1 MYNSQTQLQV
11 LAQVMHHDAISGAIR
26 ALIEGLS
33 EQAPAGTR
41 VVWSPGS
48 VQTAIGDMQGAH
60 HVFLVDPVLDG
71 GGQIIFFFPTPL
83 SLAQKEDLDQF
94 LGLAERWMHALFEME
109 QLEASL
115 GSAASQDPLTGV
127 LNARAYA
134 ARVGQLLHASPSASG
149 APVVLHL
156 DLIQF
161 KSINDQLGDEMG
173 DELLFAFADRIR
185 KQLGAN
191 DCFGRLGPDEFGLV
205 FMDRVSGSESMAFV
219 EKFLRWVQRPPIQ
232 TSHWHGVRI
241 GIAPVSDHPLSAREL
256 LLAAANALRSTKVM
270 TTPAYAMAGQAPQV
284 IAADL
289 Q

>member
-1 MYNSQTQLQV
+1 MYSSQAQIQV
-11 LAQVMHHDAISGAIR
+11 LEQVMHHDAVAGAIR
-26 ALIEGLS
+26 ALIEGLG
-33 EQAPAGTR
+33 EQAPAGSR
-41 VVWSPGS
+41 IVWSPGS
-48 VQTAIGDMQGAH
+48 VQTAIEDMQGAQ

-71 GGQIIFFFPTPL
+71 GGQIIFFFPSPL
-83 SLAQKEDLDQF
+83 LSAQKENLDRF
-94 LGLAERWMHALFEME
+94 LGMAERWMHALFEME

-115 GSAASQDPLTGV
+115 GHAASQDPLTGV

-134 ARVGQLLHASPSASG
+134 ARVGQLLQAG
-149 APVVLHL
+149 AALTAVPVVLHL

-161 KSINDQLGDEMG
+161 KSVNDQLGDEMG

-185 KQLGAN
+185 KQLGAQ

-205 FMDRVSGSESMAFV
+205 FMNRTPGSDTTAFI
-219 EKFLRWVQRPPIQ
+219 EKFLRWVQRPPIE

-241 GIAPVSDHPLSAREL
+241 GIAPVSEQGLSAREL

-289 Q
+289 L